1 VVGILVMRCL
11 KKNVYN
17 RFITF
22 FVSVGVGSLSGSAVF
37 HLLPQ
42 VLISIKV
49 QSNIYNS
56 IPKAFELVAD
66 HDHSHGRSTNSVA
79 DEHAYLM
86 KSFAAIVGIYIFFFS
101 DKIIKIIL
109 EQRKRITKMT
119 AATTT
124 SSAQSNHHGHQHTAN
139 EHKQRENGLTDNSAT
154 ETLLRNKSGSDRENS
169 QKVVNIFILQV
180 NRRHYFE
187 KFFRQQ
193 RSQA

>member
-49 QSNIYNS
+49 QSNLYNS

-86 KSFAAIVGIYIFFFS
+86 KSFAAIIGIYIFFFS
-101 DKIIKIIL
+101 DKVIKIIL
-109 EQRKRITKMT
+109 EQRKRMKKTKMT

-124 SSAQSNHHGHQHTAN
+124 SSTQSNHHGHQHTPN
-139 EHKQRENGLTDNSAT
+139 EHKQRENGLSTENSAT
-154 ETLLRNKSGSDRENS
+154 ETLLRNKSGSDRENFL
-169 QKVVNIFILQV
+169 KVVNIFILIE
-180 NRRHYFE
+180 E
-187 KFFRQQ
+187 KTV
-193 RSQA
+193 